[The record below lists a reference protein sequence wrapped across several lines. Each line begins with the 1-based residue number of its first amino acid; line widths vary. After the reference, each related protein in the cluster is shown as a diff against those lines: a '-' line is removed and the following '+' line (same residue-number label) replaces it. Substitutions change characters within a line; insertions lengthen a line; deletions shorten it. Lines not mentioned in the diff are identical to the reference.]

1 MIIPQQEFRSGLTW
15 VQMGDLVKLG
25 GIEIAGGNVW
35 NRELQEMEEYIG
47 LWGLIAMAQLHGC
60 SGQSTWELRIRK
72 GKEKGKKKKEK
83 ARIRAGKTERKKH
96 NDGGAYL
103 LSALDGVPLQSERER
118 EKLKLRNWETEI
130 QEGRKLSTARI
141 LLYLPYNTS
150 AKTNQTL
157 VSNNNTDITENIL

>member
-1 MIIPQQEFRSGLTW
+1 
-15 VQMGDLVKLG
+15 
-25 GIEIAGGNVW
+25 
-35 NRELQEMEEYIG
+35 
-47 LWGLIAMAQLHGC
+47 MAQLHGC

-118 EKLKLRNWETEI
+118 EKLKLRN
-130 QEGRKLSTARI
+130 
-141 LLYLPYNTS
+141 
-150 AKTNQTL
+150 
-157 VSNNNTDITENIL
+157 